1 MPPCATSLTPSRWPL
16 AEGTAS
22 AAPFPEVPVA
32 APIPTLLLVDRRDP
46 AISAEER
53 RKLQASLS
61 SAELERLRRYRLPE
75 DADRFLLG
83 RGLMRRWLAQLLGC
97 SAADLPFTSL
107 GQGKPMVAGA
117 PHFNVSHS
125 GDLILLGV
133 HRQLAVGVDL
143 EWDRQRLAWQAIAR
157 RYLGEAVLQRLRHH
171 HPDEPA
177 QRQAFLLEW
186 CCLEARLK
194 ADGRGLSGL
203 NGRGDGTA
211 SVWTGPCWPL
221 QLPAGYQ
228 GAAALLPAS
237 GRAEASTASG
247 GIHIA
252 SP

>member
-83 RGLMRRWLAQLLGC
+83 RGLMRAWLAQLLGC
-97 SAADLPFTSL
+97 GAAELPFISL
-107 GQGKPMVAGA
+107 GHGKPAVAGA
-117 PHFNVSHS
+117 PPFNVSHS
-125 GDLILLGV
+125 GDLILLGL
-133 HRQLAVGVDL
+133 HADRAVGVDL
-143 EWDRQRLAWQAIAR
+143 ERDRAGLDWAPIAR
-157 RYLGEAVLQRLRHH
+157 RYLGEATVLQLQRDHA
-171 HPDEPA
+171 DERR
-177 QRQAFLLEW
+177 QRQAFLLLW
-186 CCLEARLK
+186 CGLEARLK

-203 NGRGDGTA
+203 SDLVGSALDGDTDLQRLPWAAG
-211 SVWTGPCWPL
+211 CWPL
-221 QLPAGYQ
+221 QLPQGYQ
-228 GAAALLPAS
+228 GVAALQPAS
-237 GRAEASTASG
+237 GEPAG
-247 GIHIA
+247 
-252 SP
+252 